1 MEGDSARR
9 GSEASSADDSDF
21 YSPDAPPSAAA
32 CLGQPSQEEDAERA
46 TTLREPSRATNEGY
60 EGSDDDDDNSSQAM
74 DISRDATPEPENAS
88 ANAMASVAATAT
100 ATATAAP
107 VEVAAAM
114 NRTGTKRK
122 LDDLLDA
129 NSAAADESS
138 GDVKRSKDGKSPLEK
153 EKPELTGPI
162 WQHVFLYLSPPML
175 CRCLRVCKDFQH
187 YLTKVKT
194 DNKQPEE
201 GLVNSEFIWTQ
212 SRTNHFRQLPK
223 PLACFADHPLP
234 ELEMFKLLGGHC
246 CEFCGTPG
254 AAISTTSHLAAGP
267 SQNGVR
273 VMFPFGIRSCGACIE
288 QRSIKVSSSS
298 YTHKT
303 NLMFAED
310 IDTMSLGLN
319 PKLRLGITHGFL
331 SPYFNFGTESLRQ
344 LPGGIPGHLRFSKI
358 YYRPHWESICQE
370 QQTVHQDYGDATT
383 EEWLKG
389 LEARGRQAM
398 ADSARWE
405 RWELQLSPG
414 ANLAQTLREYDLDS
428 FPHSLGKKQN
438 QPVGVIG
445 AQPSA
450 AQPSTAANGK
460 QCLDSQIFHLCFF
473 PLLCRLRCSL
483 HLILLFARRS
493 PTYCHRPRS

>member
-9 GSEASSADDSDF
+9 GSETSSADDSDF
-21 YSPDAPPSAAA
+21 YSPDAPPPAAS
-32 CLGQPSQEEDAERA
+32 CLEQPSQEEDAEQA
-46 TTLREPSRATNEGY
+46 TTLREPSRAADEGH
-60 EGSDDDDDNSSQAM
+60 EESDDDDDSSQAM

-88 ANAMASVAATAT
+88 ATATAT
-100 ATATAAP
+100 ITATAAP
-107 VEVAAAM
+107 VDVAAAVD
-114 NRTGTKRK
+114 RTGTKRK
-122 LDDLLDA
+122 FDDLLDA
-129 NSAAADESS
+129 NSTAADESS
-138 GDVKRSKDGKSPLEK
+138 GDVKRSKDAKSPLER

-162 WQHVFLYLSPPML
+162 WQRVFLNLSPPML

-187 YLTKVKT
+187 YLTEVKT
-194 DNKQPEE
+194 DKKQTEE

-223 PLACFADHPLP
+223 PLACFADHAHP
-234 ELEMFKLLGGHC
+234 ELEMLKLLGGYC
-246 CEFCGTPG
+246 CEFCGKPG
-254 AAISTTSHLAAGP
+254 QAISTTSHLAAGP
-267 SQNGVR
+267 RQNGVR
-273 VMFPFGIRSCGACIE
+273 IMFPFGIRSCGSCIE
-288 QRSIKVSSSS
+288 QRSIKVSSSN
-298 YTHKT
+298 YAHKT
-303 NLMFAED
+303 HLMFAED

-331 SPYFNFGTESLRQ
+331 SPHLDFGTESLRQ

-405 RWELQLSPG
+405 RWELQLPPG
-414 ANLAQTLREYDLDS
+414 ANLAQTLREYDLNS

-450 AQPSTAANGK
+450 AQPSTATNGK
-460 QCLDSQIFHLCFF
+460 QCLWFAIFSS
-473 PLLCRLRCSL
+473 LLLSTSL
-483 HLILLFARRS
+483 PIYGVRFI
-493 PTYCHRPRS
+493 